1 MNNLSKILSYSTL
14 GTLCAFL
21 IQILSTN
28 ILTPYD
34 YGVIG
39 RWLTDLSFLSIFLV
53 FGLDNS
59 LLFFSRNNES
69 EFSLNFYKNIIFFTS
84 ITLFLL
90 LISLISNNILYYS
103 SLIIVCYMLAIVQSL
118 NSYNLL
124 NSYFNKH
131 GITNFIRNIII
142 LLVLVIV
149 YLTNTNVNSSLYIN
163 IYTFS
168 IFLVFIVVVLINYK
182 PKIKLINAKIKIDK
196 LYLKYGFKSMS
207 NTLFA
212 VMLYS
217 STIYILDYYESKES
231 VGIFFAATVLS
242 KLAWVVPDSI
252 GNLLYPKYLKIGNND
267 EKAATFRETYFFA
280 QLNLMLN
287 ILSIVVFYFL
297 GNFIIN
303 LLYGPNYISMFW
315 IVIILLVGNQGMVFY
330 KILGRY
336 QASINEWKT
345 QRVALIVAT
354 IFNISLNFILI
365 DRLGILGSA
374 ISTAVSFWICGI
386 IMAYNIKGS
395 FKGFLNLKDFFGQI
409 INGK

>member
-21 IQILSTN
+21 IQILSAN

-59 LLFFSRNNES
+59 LLFFSRNNETN
-69 EFSLNFYKNIIFFTS
+69 FSLNFYKNIIFFTS
-84 ITLFLL
+84 ITFFLL
-90 LISLISNNILYYS
+90 LISFISNNILYYS

-124 NSYFNKH
+124 NSYFNRH
-131 GITNFIRNIII
+131 GINNFIRNLII
-142 LLVLVIV
+142 LLVLAIV
-149 YLTNTNVNSSLYIN
+149 YLTGINVSSSLYIN

-168 IFLVFIVVVLINYK
+168 ILLVFIVVVLINYK
-182 PKIKLINAKIKIDK
+182 PKFKLINAKMKIDK

-252 GNLLYPKYLKIGNND
+252 GNLLYPKYLKIRSND
-267 EKAATFRETYFFA
+267 EKKAAFRETYFFA
-280 QLNLMLN
+280 QLNLVLN

-297 GNFIIN
+297 GNFVIN

-345 QRVALIVAT
+345 QRLALIVAT

-365 DRLGILGSA
+365 DLLGILGSA

-395 FKGFLNLKDFFGQI
+395 FKSFLNLKGFFRQI